1 MKRKALKYAFPYT
14 LPICAGFLFL
24 GMSYGFFA
32 SSKGFSFIYPLCM
45 SMFIFA
51 GSMEFVTVSLLLAS
65 FNPVYSFLLTLMV
78 NARHLFYG
86 ISMLNTYKDYK
97 GIKKFY
103 LIYGMCDETFS
114 VNCSI
119 TPPPEIDREWFMI
132 WVTLLNQIYWVFGAT
147 MGAVLG
153 SVIHFDTTGIEFV
166 MTALFFVM
174 FLDQWEAASRHLPA
188 LIGVICSLACLLIFG
203 KSNFMIPAMAL
214 IILSFFLCRNRLDDS
229 DKIVKTLEAE
239 NNTDTVS
246 KISKTQDSTD
256 ITSNPQKIKDN
267 TKSISKI
274 PKTEYS
280 LKNNVEN
287 ENLLQSTESPNNK
300 INESEENV

>member
-103 LIYGMCDETFS
+103 LIFGMCDESFS

-174 FLDQWEAASRHLPA
+174 FLDQWDAASRHLPA
-188 LIGVICSLACLLIFG
+188 LIGVVSSLACLLIFG

-229 DKIVKTLEAE
+229 DKIVKTSDLEDNVDKNPKILATE
-239 NNTDTVS
+239 NNTDTIS
-246 KISKTQDSTD
+246 KISKTEDCT
-256 ITSNPQKIKDN
+256 KDN
-267 TKSISKI
+267 LAS
-274 PKTEYS
+274 
-280 LKNNVEN
+280 
-287 ENLLQSTESPNNK
+287 ENLLQSIKSKNNK
-300 INESEENV
+300 TNESEENV

>member
-86 ISMLNTYKDYK
+86 ISMLNTYKDYR

-103 LIYGMCDETFS
+103 LIFGMCDESFS

-174 FLDQWEAASRHLPA
+174 FLDQWDAASRHLPA

-229 DKIVKTLEAE
+229 DKIVKTSDLEDNVDKNPKILATE
-239 NNTDTVS
+239 NNTDTIS
-246 KISKTQDSTD
+246 KISKTEDCT
-256 ITSNPQKIKDN
+256 KDN
-267 TKSISKI
+267 LASK
-274 PKTEYS
+274 
-280 LKNNVEN
+280 
-287 ENLLQSTESPNNK
+287 NLLQSIKSKNNK
-300 INESEENV
+300 TNESEENV